1 MSVAAAAM
9 PAAVLVMN
17 PLIVERRLAPV
28 RRPVPLDRG
37 VMSAVSFLLKG
48 SSDVRRAVRR
58 CGPARWM
65 RGMRRRIRCLPPG
78 EAMVLRCATIVQPF
92 AETPCAVIW
101 NLM

>member
-37 VMSAVSFLLKG
+37 VMSAVSFSLKG
-48 SSDVRRAVRR
+48 SSVVRR